1 MLNFLV
7 HPIRMGEFKVVFIMI
22 LGLFCLNKAPLFAQ
36 DTPEKTYQMP
46 PKVLAD
52 LVDAPSAPSVDID
65 PTNIW
70 MLILERPSLPS
81 ISELAQPELRIAG
94 LRINPKTNGP
104 SRSRYFSA
112 LKLKKISGG
121 EEVPI
126 TGLPEN
132 ARIRHVEWSPDGK
145 HIAFLVVQENG
156 QSLWVANA
164 ASRKAWK
171 LISTGVNSAYRTP
184 FHWVSD
190 NKTLI
195 CRIVPDDRGEPP
207 VAPTVP
213 LGPIMQETTGR
224 KAAARTYQDLLKDA
238 HDEALFEYYL
248 NAQAVQV
255 NLDGKTT
262 PLGSSGLIK
271 RAEPSPDGKYILV
284 ETLHRPLSYL
294 VPVRRFPYQVE
305 IWDMKGNV
313 VKQIADLPLAEEVPI
328 GRNAVPTGPRS
339 FDWRSDTHATLYW
352 VEAQDGGNPKQ
363 EAEVRDIVYTLKA
376 PFLAAPQKLVSL
388 QLRYAGIDWGTGDLA
403 LSYEWWW
410 QNRRTRTWRIKPD
423 ASTEKPD
430 LLFDYSYQ
438 DRYNDPGEPLSQTN
452 SRGYSVLVTN
462 GKVLYL
468 IGDGASPEGDRPFL
482 DEFNF
487 ATKKTKRL
495 WRSEAPFYERV
506 VNFIDAKKQKVL
518 TRRESKTEPPNYFVR
533 NLQKNKLEQITDFP
547 HPTPQFANVQKE
559 QIRYDREDG
568 VKLTATLYL
577 PSAYKA
583 EDGPLPMLMWAYP
596 REFKSAAAAAQV
608 TSSPHRFDQI
618 TGWSRVIWTALGYA
632 VLDAATMPIIG
643 EGDEEPNDTYVT
655 QLVAS
660 AKAAIDEMVRRGVA
674 DRNRIAIGGH
684 SYGAFMTANLLAHSD
699 LFAAGIARSG
709 AYNRSLTPFGFQSE
723 QRTFWEAPEVYFKM
737 SPFMHA
743 DKVNEPILLIHG
755 KVDNNSGT
763 FPMQSERFFNAVK
776 GHGGK
781 ARLVM
786 LPHESHGYRARESI
800 MHMLWEMSNWLE
812 KYVKNVPGKMET
824 SMK

>member
-1 MLNFLV
+1 MLNSLM
-7 HPIRMGEFKVVFIMI
+7 HSIRMGEFRVIFIMI
-22 LGLFCLNKAPLFAQ
+22 LGVFCLSKAPMFAQ
-36 DTPEKTYQMP
+36 DTSEQTYQMP
-46 PKVLAD
+46 AKVIAD
-52 LVDAPSAPSVDID
+52 LVDAPSTPSVDID
-65 PTNIW
+65 PTNTW

-126 TGLPEN
+126 TGLPEG
-132 ARIRHVEWSPDGK
+132 ARIRYVEWSPDGN
-145 HIAFLVVQENG
+145 HIAFLAVEENG
-156 QSLWVANA
+156 QNLWVANV
-164 ASRKAWK
+164 ASRKARK
-171 LISTGVNSAYRTP
+171 LISLRVNSAYRTP

-190 NKTLI
+190 NRTLI
-195 CRIVPDDRGEPP
+195 CRIVLDDHGEPP

-213 LGPIMQETTGR
+213 VGPIMQETTGR
-224 KAAARTYQDLLKDA
+224 KAAARTYQDLLKDT

-248 NAQAVQV
+248 NAQAIQV

-284 ETLHRPLSYL
+284 ETIHRPLSYL

-339 FDWRSDTHATLYW
+339 FDWRSDTNATLYW

-376 PFLAAPQKLVSL
+376 PFLATPQKLVSL
-388 QLRYAGIDWGTGDLA
+388 ELRYRGIDWGTGDLA
-403 LSYEWWW
+403 LAYEWWW
-410 QNRRTRTWRIKPD
+410 QNRRVRTWRIKPD
-423 ASTEKPD
+423 SPNTEAD

-438 DRYNDPGEPLSQTN
+438 DRYNDPGEPLSKTN
-452 SRGYSVLVTN
+452 SHGHSVLVSN

-468 IGDGASPEGDRPFL
+468 AGDGASPEGDRPFL

-506 VNFIDAKKQKVL
+506 VNFVDAEKRKVL

-547 HPTPQFANVQKE
+547 HPTPQLANVQKE

-577 PSAYKA
+577 PPDYKI

-608 TSSPHRFDQI
+608 TSSPHRFDRI
-618 TGWSRVIWTALGYA
+618 TGWSRVLWTALGYA

-643 EGDEEPNDTYVT
+643 EGDQEPNDTYVT

-660 AKAAIDEMVRRGVA
+660 AKAAIDEVVRRGVT

-743 DKVNEPILLIHG
+743 EKVNEPILLIHG

-812 KYVKNVPGKMET
+812 KYVKNIPGEMET